1 MNQSVIANKTKPFDF
16 KAKNELKRLA
26 EKYMPNRRFRVMT
39 DEKDARAQGHKV
51 ALLEEIGTD
60 GKLVFV
66 QGAPN
71 LSMAGDF
78 LRVKFDTGQLK

>member
-1 MNQSVIANKTKPFDF
+1 MTSIIENKEKLLELDN
-16 KAKNELKRLA
+16 KADLKRLA
-26 EKYMPNRRFRVMT
+26 AQYMPNRRFRVMF
-39 DEKDARAQGHKV
+39 DEHDARSQGHKV

-71 LSMAGDF
+71 LSMCGNF
-78 LRVKFDTGQLK
+78 LKVKFDTGQLK